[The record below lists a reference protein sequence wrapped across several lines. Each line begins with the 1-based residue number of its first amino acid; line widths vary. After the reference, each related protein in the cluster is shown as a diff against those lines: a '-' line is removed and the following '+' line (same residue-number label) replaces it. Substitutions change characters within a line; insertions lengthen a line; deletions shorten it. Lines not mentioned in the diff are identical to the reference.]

1 MPGLKLLIKG
11 RENPLTMRI
20 TILVVLL
27 VLICGCAEQFYTP
40 LEPSTGHITAAE
52 SVPQENIPELVR
64 QAPVLP
70 EPEPPVEQE
79 KYTVVVNEVPVKELL
94 FALARDAKIN
104 VDIHPRIAGLVTIN
118 AVDQTLTQLLE
129 RISRQVDLRYEFDQD
144 NLIISPDEPFIRT
157 YKVGYLNL
165 SRETSGSVTV
175 STQIASASSGGGEG
189 GGGGGGNTS
198 TTQIESESN
207 HQFWQNLST
216 GIASILNESGVA
228 SDAAAN
234 GVVINP
240 ESGIVSVRAT
250 ARQHDNVQR
259 FIDLVLESVQRQV
272 LIQATV
278 VEVDLSD
285 QYQAGIDW
293 SLLDLSGTGFSI
305 SSTLLGG
312 AAGLTGPPIT
322 SSALVLDYF
331 NAGTRPGQEIS
342 AAITLLAEF
351 GNTRVLSSPQIMV
364 LNNHTAVLKVVEN
377 FVYFE
382 VEQEISPGTV
392 AGQQPQVATTT
403 TARTIPVGLVMTV
416 TPQISGDDSVTFNIR
431 PTISSVTRTELDPN
445 PILTLTPNRIPVVR
459 VREMESILKVN
470 SRQIAILGGLM
481 QDTSRNADRQTPGA
495 ADIPVLG
502 ELFKTKNRESL
513 KTELVIF
520 LRPIVVKNASIEG
533 DLDLY
538 KQYLTAPN

>member
-1 MPGLKLLIKG
+1 
-11 RENPLTMRI
+11 MRI

-52 SVPQENIPELVR
+52 SVPQENIPDLVR

-118 AVDQTLTQLLE
+118 AVDQTLTQLLQ

-240 ESGIVSVRAT
+240 ESG
-250 ARQHDNVQR
+250 
-259 FIDLVLESVQRQV
+259 
-272 LIQATV
+272 
-278 VEVDLSD
+278 
-285 QYQAGIDW
+285 
-293 SLLDLSGTGFSI
+293 
-305 SSTLLGG
+305 
-312 AAGLTGPPIT
+312 
-322 SSALVLDYF
+322 
-331 NAGTRPGQEIS
+331 
-342 AAITLLAEF
+342 
-351 GNTRVLSSPQIMV
+351 
-364 LNNHTAVLKVVEN
+364 
-377 FVYFE
+377 
-382 VEQEISPGTV
+382 
-392 AGQQPQVATTT
+392 
-403 TARTIPVGLVMTV
+403 
-416 TPQISGDDSVTFNIR
+416 
-431 PTISSVTRTELDPN
+431 
-445 PILTLTPNRIPVVR
+445 
-459 VREMESILKVN
+459 
-470 SRQIAILGGLM
+470 
-481 QDTSRNADRQTPGA
+481 
-495 ADIPVLG
+495 
-502 ELFKTKNRESL
+502 
-513 KTELVIF
+513 
-520 LRPIVVKNASIEG
+520 
-533 DLDLY
+533 
-538 KQYLTAPN
+538 